1 VKDLVMESVVNQ
13 NWQITLPEELR
24 EALHLKEGDTLYF
37 ELDRDGAHLVRSRTR
52 PVQSLKGIIKYSG
65 PPRTIED
72 MERAISE
79 NAGR

>member
-1 VKDLVMESVVNQ
+1 MESIVDRNG
-13 NWQITLPEELR
+13 QITLPEELG
-24 EALHLKEGDTLYF
+24 EALDLK
-37 ELDRDGAHLVRSRTR
+37 DGAYVNRVRTR

-72 MERAISE
+72 IERAIAE

>member
-1 VKDLVMESVVNQ
+1 MESIVDQ

-24 EALHLKEGDTLYF
+24 EALHLREGDTLHF
-37 ELDRDGAHLVRSRTR
+37 ELDRDRAYLIRSRTR
-52 PVQSLKGIIKYSG
+52 PVESLKGIIKYSG

-72 MERAISE
+72 MERAIAE